1 MTTHNEAA
9 ARAQLSAEHE
19 RYMRIALEEAQLA
32 RVMDEVPVGA
42 VLVQGERVL
51 FRAHNLVETQH
62 NPCAHAEMLCLT
74 EGVRNC
80 GGFLSDCTLYVTLEP
95 CVMCAGTALT
105 ARLGKLV
112 FGAFD
117 KRAGCCGSMLDV
129 TDHCFYHSIPVW
141 GGILEA
147 ECAGLLSG
155 FFTDKRGNIV
165 QNACKQE
172 ATS

>member
-1 MTTHNEAA
+1 MTHEQDAA
-9 ARAQLSAEHE
+9 ARARMTETHE
-19 RYMRIALEEAQLA
+19 RYMRLALKQARLA
-32 RVMDEVPVGA
+32 AARDEVPVGA
-42 VLVQGERVL
+42 VLVRGDETL
-51 FRAHNLVETQH
+51 AFAHNLCVT
-62 NPCAHAEMLCLT
+62 NRDPLAHAEMLCLR
-74 EGVRNC
+74 EGTRLC
-80 GGFLSDCTLYVTLEP
+80 GGRLTDCTLYVTLEP